1 MKKNLE
7 TARGGEGKRKK
18 YGRRTNCC
26 NWAIVIVDSRFPL
39 FQAFLIITVAAKM
52 TLFAKVW
59 IGRKRQTEKETM
71 PAGHVPNGTAR
82 SGGIV

>member
-1 MKKNLE
+1 M
-7 TARGGEGKRKK
+7 
-18 YGRRTNCC
+18 
-26 NWAIVIVDSRFPL
+26 DSRFPL